1 MTYLLKRN
9 QPKTIMSYP
18 LRPDSR
24 ARSSDVLTL
33 AEFAAEFG
41 GESDRVE
48 FKEGLSQ
55 RTISETVVAFSNSEG
70 GVLLIGVTDQG
81 EVKGFDLNGHQ
92 EGRIHGFIGQLH
104 NPGRYEIRRVAVEDR
119 PVVLVVVERRV
130 EGFSQMSDGRVLV
143 RRGASNRAL
152 VGAGLS
158 DFIASRSLRRFETTS
173 TDSDFDAADREL
185 TEELARLWSWS
196 EETLVE
202 RLEEHRFLS
211 RTEHGDRL
219 TVAGALFLLR
229 EPHSALGK
237 TFIEIFSY
245 RGEGSDYNLRVEMK
259 GPLPS
264 QIRDTTAYVLSMVG
278 RDLVVIGLRRFDLPR
293 LPEIVL
299 REAIANALAH
309 RSYEFKGTPVRIE
322 IRPDRVVVTSP
333 GGLPEPVTIENIRE
347 QQAARNPEIIRTL
360 RRCGLAE
367 DAGRG
372 IGVMQDEMAY
382 NLLEPPEIS
391 EDGSSVSVALPLSS
405 TVSLEE
411 RVWVADLQR
420 RGSLEPRDSLLLVFA
435 ARGEVL
441 TNSEAR
447 RILGADRDEARLALH
462 RLRDEGLLVQ
472 QGERGGAEYLIHPD
486 HGLAPGLRL
495 LHEEVESLV
504 VDMALEGP
512 VTNERVRERTGLDRA
527 KAGALLARLVSD
539 NRLERRGERRG
550 THYVLPRGSKPSDR

>member
-1 MTYLLKRN
+1 
-9 QPKTIMSYP
+9 MSYP

-33 AEFAAEFG
+33 DEFAAEFG

-55 RTISETVVAFSNSEG
+55 KTISETVVAFSNSEG

-92 EGRIHGFIGQLH
+92 EGRLHGFISQLH
-104 NPGRYEIRRVAVEDR
+104 NPGRYEIRRLAIEDH
-119 PVVLVVVERRV
+119 PIVLLVVEKRV

-152 VGAGLS
+152 VGADLS
-158 DFIASRSLRRFETTS
+158 DFIAGRALRRFETTPTDNDFS
-173 TDSDFDAADREL
+173 TADHEL
-185 TEELARLWSWS
+185 TKELARLWSWS

-202 RLEEHRFLS
+202 RLEGHRFLN

-237 TFIEIFSY
+237 TFVEIFSY
-245 RGEGSDYNLRVEMK
+245 RGEDSDYHLRVEMK

-264 QIRDTTAYVLSMVG
+264 QIREATAYVLNMIG
-278 RDLVVIGLRRFDLPR
+278 RDLVVIGVDRFNLPR
-293 LPEIVL
+293 LPKVVL
-299 REAIANALAH
+299 RETIANALAH
-309 RSYEFKGTPVRIE
+309 RSYEFNGTPVRIE
-322 IRPDRVVVTSP
+322 IRPERVVVTSP
-333 GGLPEPVTIENIRE
+333 GGLPEPVTIKNIRE

-360 RRCGLAE
+360 RRSGLAE

-372 IGVMQDEMAY
+372 IGVMQDGMAY

-391 EDGSSVSVALPLSS
+391 EDGSSVSVTLPLSS
-405 TVSLEE
+405 IVSPEE
-411 RVWVADLQR
+411 RAWVTRLQR
-420 RGSLEPRDSLLLVFA
+420 RGSLKPRDSLLLVFA
-435 ARGEVL
+435 TRGEVL

-447 RILGADRDEARLALH
+447 RILGVDKDEARLALH
-462 RLRDEGLLVQ
+462 RLRDAGLLVQ
-472 QGERGGAEYLIHPD
+472 QGERGGAEYLINPD
-486 HGLAPGLRL
+486 HGLALGLRL
-495 LHEEVESLV
+495 LDEEIESLV
-504 VDMALEGP
+504 VDLAREGP
-512 VTNERVRERTGLDRA
+512 VTNARVRERTGLDRA
-527 KAGALLARLVSD
+527 KSGVLLARLVSAG
-539 NRLERRGERRG
+539 RLERRGERRG
-550 THYVLPRGSKPSDR
+550 THYVLPGDSKPSDR

>member
-1 MTYLLKRN
+1 
-9 QPKTIMSYP
+9 MSYP

-24 ARSSDVLTL
+24 ARSSDALTL
-33 AEFAAEFG
+33 DEFASEFG

-55 RTISETVVAFSNSEG
+55 KTISETVVAFSNSEG
-70 GVLLIGVTDQG
+70 GVLLIGVTDRG

-92 EGRIHGFIGQLH
+92 EGRLHGFISQLH
-104 NPGRYEIRRVAVEDR
+104 SPGRYEIRRMAIEGNPIVL
-119 PVVLVVVERRV
+119 LVVEKRV

-152 VGAGLS
+152 VGANLS
-158 DFIASRSLRRFETTS
+158 EFIASRALRRFETTP
-173 TDSDFDAADREL
+173 TDNDFSAADHEL
-185 TEELARLWSWS
+185 TKELARLWSWS
-196 EETLVE
+196 EETLAE
-202 RLEEHRFLS
+202 RLEEHRFLN

-237 TFIEIFSY
+237 TFVEIFSY

-264 QIRDTTAYVLSMVG
+264 QIREATAYVLNMVG
-278 RDLVVIGLRRFDLPR
+278 QDLVVIGLDRFDLPR

-299 REAIANALAH
+299 RETIANALAH
-309 RSYEFKGTPVRIE
+309 RSYEFTGTPVRIE

-333 GGLPEPVTIENIRE
+333 GGLPEPVTIKNIRE

-360 RRCGLAE
+360 RRSGLAE
-367 DAGRG
+367 DAGLG

-405 TVSLEE
+405 TVSPKE
-411 RVWVADLQR
+411 RAWVADLQR
-420 RGSLEPRDSLLLVFA
+420 RGSLKPRDSLLLVFA
-435 ARGEVL
+435 TRGEVL

-447 RILGADRDEARLALH
+447 RILGVDKDEARLALH
-462 RLRDEGLLVQ
+462 RLRDTGLLVQ

-495 LHEEVESLV
+495 LNEEIESMV
-504 VDMALEGP
+504 VDMAREGP
-512 VTNERVRERTGLDRA
+512 VTNARVRERIGLDRV
-527 KAGALLARLVSD
+527 KAGFLLARLVSAGQ
-539 NRLERRGERRG
+539 LERRGERRG
-550 THYVLPRGSKPSDR
+550 THYVLPGDSEPSDR